1 MKGFFAELK
10 RRRVYRV
17 AIVYAAV
24 AFAIW
29 QAAEIAVPGLNLP
42 HWTLTFVILV
52 TFLGF
57 PIALV
62 LAWALEITPEGVK
75 WTQPTT
81 EGAGGPEPWTR
92 TAAATVGV
100 LALVL
105 AVAAAWLVLREG
117 GPTPSPAGKWVA
129 VLPFT
134 NMSANPENEYFSDG
148 ITDDIITHLSKIA
161 DLTVISRTTVMRYK
175 GTEMTVGEIGEE
187 LGVANI
193 LEGGVRRVG
202 DRVRI
207 SAQLIDAAT
216 DANLWAE
223 TYDRELTDIFAIQ
236 TDVAERI
243 AAALE
248 ATLTADERERI
259 ERPPTEDL
267 EAYDLYLRGRYF
279 WNQRGEG
286 IRRGLEYFQ
295 QALERDANYARAH
308 AGVADCY
315 SLLGFYA
322 YLRPHE
328 AFPAARAAAL
338 RALEIDEGLDEA
350 HASLGFVKLFY
361 DWDAPRA
368 AAEFRRALELNP
380 SSAQTHYWYSN
391 VFLNSGRYDESV
403 AEAERA
409 IELDPLSLHANT
421 VLGWQLLL
429 VRRYAEAREQLRR
442 TIDLDPTYAIAH
454 WLLGRTYAFDARVAE
469 SLVHYQKAV
478 GLSGG
483 NSWFLSSLGWAYA
496 QLGDESQARQILA
509 TLEERS
515 QREYVR
521 PFGFAIVHLGLDEK
535 DAALD
540 FLENAFEGRDPDM
553 VNLHFHPAWDDL
565 RSDPRFIAL
574 VERVGIVDQSLGG

>member
-1 MKGFFAELK
+1 MKRFLAELK
-10 RRRVYRV
+10 RRKVYRV

-24 AFAIW
+24 AFVIW

-42 HWTLTFVILV
+42 GWTLTFVILL

-62 LAWALEITPEGVK
+62 LAWAFEVTPEGVK
-75 WTQPTT
+75 WTQ
-81 EGAGGPEPWTR
+81 EGEGHPEPR
-92 TAAATVGV
+92 SRAVAVTAGV
-100 LALVL
+100 FALALAL
-105 AVAAAWLVLREG
+105 AAAWFVLHDR
-117 GPTPSPAGKWVA
+117 GPAPSPAGKWVA

-134 NMSANPENEYFSDG
+134 NMSADPENEYFSDG

-175 GTEMTVGEIGEE
+175 GTEMSLREIGDE

-216 DANLWAE
+216 DAHLWAE

-248 ATLTADERERI
+248 TTLTTDERERL
-259 ERPPTEDL
+259 ERVPTGDL

-279 WNQRGEG
+279 WSQRGEG
-286 IRRGLEYFQ
+286 IRRGLQYFQ
-295 QALERDANYARAH
+295 QALERDPNYARAH

-322 YLRPHE
+322 YLRPSE

-338 RALEIDEGLDEA
+338 TALEIDEELDEA
-350 HASLGFVKLFY
+350 HTSLGFVKLFY
-361 DWDAPRA
+361 DWDAPGA
-368 AAEFRRALELNP
+368 AAEFRRALILNP
-380 SSAQTHYWYSN
+380 SSAQAHYWYSSA
-391 VFLNSGRYDESV
+391 FLNTGRYEESI

-421 VLGWQLLL
+421 VLGWQLIG

-442 TIDLDPTYAIAH
+442 TIELDPDFAIAH
-454 WLLGRTYAFDARVAE
+454 WLLGQTYAFDDRVAE
-469 SLVHYQKAV
+469 GLTHYQKAV
-478 GLSGG
+478 DLSGG
-483 NSWFLSSLGWAYA
+483 NSWFMSFLGRAYA
-496 QLGDESQARQILA
+496 LLGDEDRARQILA

-521 PFGFAIVHLGLDEK
+521 PFYFALIHMALGQK
-535 DAALD
+535 DQALD
-540 FLENAFEGRDPDM
+540 FLERAFEERGPNM
-553 VNLHFHPAWDDL
+553 VNLHYHPAWDDL
-565 RSDPRFIAL
+565 RSEPRFVAL
-574 VERVGIVDQSLGG
+574 VERVGLVTQSLGE

>member
-1 MKGFFAELK
+1 MKEFLAELK

-24 AFAIW
+24 AFVIW
-29 QAAEIAVPGLNLP
+29 QVAEIAVPGLNLP
-42 HWTLTFVILV
+42 DWTLTFVILV

-81 EGAGGPEPWTR
+81 EGAGGPEAGSR
-92 TAAATVGV
+92 AAAVTVGIFA
-100 LALVL
+100 LALAL
-105 AVAAAWLVLREG
+105 AAAWLVQHEP
-117 GPTPSPAGKWVA
+117 GPAPSPAVKWVA

-134 NMSANPENEYFSDG
+134 NMSADPENEYFSDG

-175 GTEMTVGEIGEE
+175 GSEMSVSEIGGE
-187 LGVANI
+187 LGVTNI

-223 TYDRELTDIFAIQ
+223 TYDRELTDIFTIQ

-243 AAALE
+243 ATALE
-248 ATLTADERERI
+248 ATLTTDERDRI

-286 IRRGLEYFQ
+286 IRRGLEYFR
-295 QALERDANYARAH
+295 QALERDPDYARAH

-322 YLRPHE
+322 YLRPSE
-328 AFPAARAAAL
+328 AFPAARAAAHT
-338 RALEIDEGLDEA
+338 ALEIDEGLDEA
-350 HASLGFVKLFY
+350 HISLGFVKLFY
-361 DWDAPRA
+361 EWDAPGA
-368 AAEFRRALELNP
+368 AAEYQRALELNP
-380 SSAQTHYWYSN
+380 NSAQAHYWYSSA
-391 VFLNSGRYDESV
+391 FLNTGRYDESI

-421 VLGWQLLL
+421 VLGWQLIG
-429 VRRYAEAREQLRR
+429 VRRYAEAREQIHR
-442 TIDLDPTYAIAH
+442 TIELDPNYAIAH
-454 WLLGRTYAFDARVAE
+454 WLLGQTYAFDARVAE
-469 SLVHYQKAV
+469 SLVHYQRAV
-478 GLSGG
+478 ELSDG
-483 NSWFLSSLGWAYA
+483 NSWFVSFLGRTYA
-496 QLGDESQARQILA
+496 QLGDENRARQMLA

-521 PFGFAIVHLGLDEK
+521 PFYFALIHMALDQK
-535 DAALD
+535 DQALD
-540 FLENAFEGRDPDM
+540 FLEMAFEERGPDM
-553 VNLHFHPAWDDL
+553 VTLHYHPAWDDL
-565 RSDPRFIAL
+565 RSEPRFIAL
-574 VERVGIVDQSLGG
+574 VERVGMVDQSLGE